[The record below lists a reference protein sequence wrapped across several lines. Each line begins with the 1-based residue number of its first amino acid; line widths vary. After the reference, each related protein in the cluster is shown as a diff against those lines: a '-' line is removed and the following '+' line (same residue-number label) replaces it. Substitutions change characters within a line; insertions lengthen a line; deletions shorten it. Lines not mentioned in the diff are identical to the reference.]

1 MTQQLVCGMGSRS
14 TAQEPLPPA
23 GLIFSIVVNMYSI
36 QREKSTCIVY
46 STTEDVIG
54 QELRC
59 CLLCCCCLVAKRRA
73 LRNPAVELPA
83 HARVMSPTL
92 SKRAL

>member
-59 CLLCCCCLVAKRRA
+59 CLLCCSCLVEKRT

-83 HARVMSPTL
+83 HTRP
-92 SKRAL
+92 